1 MSIGPDFLMDWPWDV
16 REGIEDESELPRWL
30 SGKES
35 AFECRRHKRCR
46 LDPWVRKILWSRKWQ
61 PSPVLLPVIIYEHRS
76 MAGYSPWVAKSW
88 IYEHS
93 CMHMSLYLQHLL
105 RKLIVSFCSVHWK
118 CVYIS
123 RIWKSSLW
131 NVVIKETVLL
141 SPSFSRKV
149 RAKICWHLA
158 PRCQRRQWHPT
169 PVLLPG
175 KSRGRRSLMGC
186 SPWGR

>member
-1 MSIGPDFLMDWPWDV
+1 METRGKTSPLFTMNFPRGSVVKEITSNA
-16 REGIEDESELPRWL
+16 ED
-30 SGKES
+30 
-35 AFECRRHKRCR
+35 KR
-46 LDPWVRKILWSRKWQ
+46 DAGWSWVENIPWSRKWQ

-93 CMHMSLYLQHLL
+93 CMHMSFYIQHLL